1 MRYHLPLFAVL
12 ALSTG
17 AAFAHADFL
26 SSTPENRERVT
37 SAPSEI
43 ELVFSERLEVA
54 FSTFRVYALPE
65 NLAQAEA
72 DTALRENTMPLGD
85 TDDDQTDDHGDDHG
99 NEQDDDHGD
108 DHADTAGDD
117 DGHDS
122 TDDTGDDSGHDQGD
136 DPSQGGLSAFVTE
149 MLETED
155 DEAAHEGGDVTT
167 QGAQVSIALAS
178 DLEPGWYVVMWRAL
192 SADEHPVEGYVTFNY
207 QP

>member
-17 AAFAHADFL
+17 AVFAHADFL

-108 DHADTAGDD
+108 DHAENA
-117 DGHDS
+117 
-122 TDDTGDDSGHDQGD
+122 GDDSGHDQGD
-136 DPSQGGLSAFVTE
+136 DSSQGGLSAFVTE

-155 DEAAHEGGDVTT
+155 DEAEHEGGDVTT
-167 QGAQVSIALAS
+167 QGAQVSIALAG